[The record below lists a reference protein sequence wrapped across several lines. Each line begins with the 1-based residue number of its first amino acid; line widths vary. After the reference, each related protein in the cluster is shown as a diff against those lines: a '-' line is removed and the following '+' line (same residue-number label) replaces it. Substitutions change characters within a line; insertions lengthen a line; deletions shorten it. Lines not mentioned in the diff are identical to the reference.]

1 MSLTPVQRKPDLNA
15 PWEMHT
21 DYWLHSPYYRQTV
34 GEHLSKK
41 THVGPDGFQVCLYV
55 HNFAPNEISVK
66 AIDKNI
72 IVEAKHEDR
81 PDEHGDVSRHF
92 RRTYRLPEGFDPSD
106 IVTTISSD
114 GILTIKAP
122 PVAPASKN
130 VNVRHIQIQ
139 HTGPA
144 HLNVKDKIENIDSM
158 DGEQ

>member
-1 MSLTPVQRKPDLNA
+1 MSLTPVGRKPDLNA
-15 PWEMHT
+15 PWEMHS
-21 DYWLHSPYYRQTV
+21 DYMLQSPYYRQTV
-34 GEHLSKK
+34 GDHLPKK

-92 RRTYRLPEGFDPSD
+92 RRTYRLPDGFDPAD
-106 IVTTISSD
+106 ITTTISSD

-122 PVAPASKN
+122 PVTPKN
-130 VNVRHIQIQ
+130 VNIRHIQIQ

-144 HLNVKDKIENIDSM
+144 HLNVKDKKEIESIESM
-158 DGEQ
+158 DGEK